1 VKKVIYFQDRILFF
15 LDKKGPI

>member
-1 VKKVIYFQDRILFF
+1 MKKVIYFQDRILFF